1 MLVVVVFGLVAAVLY
16 GSADFLGGAASRRAR
31 ALSVL
36 TVSAPAG
43 AIIILAAALAVGA
56 PVRVAGLG
64 WAVAGGA
71 AGGGGLIVFYAGLA
85 AGPMSVVA
93 PVSALVSTVL
103 PVSVALA
110 SGERPGPAVYL
121 GALICLTA
129 IVLVSLDGG
138 APTRPTGQPGAA
150 RGIGC
155 GVASGVAF
163 GLFFLFL
170 RNAGA
175 SGVLW
180 PVAAARITG
189 MVIVIGAAVWMAAP
203 PAWRGASRRVL
214 LAAIASGVLDAGANA
229 CYILAT
235 RAGLLGM
242 AVVLTSL
249 YPGATV
255 LLARVVLGE
264 RMRSVQRVGLCLAA
278 AGIVLV
284 TA

>member
-1 MLVVVVFGLVAAVLY
+1 MVAVFGLIAAVLY
-16 GSADFLGGAASRRAR
+16 GSADFLGGAASRRAG
-31 ALSVL
+31 ALCVL
-36 TVSAPAG
+36 TASAPAG
-43 AIIILAAALAVGA
+43 AIIILAVALAFGG
-56 PVRVAGLG
+56 PVRMAGLG

-71 AGGGGLIVFYAGLA
+71 VGGAGLIVFYAGLA

-110 SGERPGPAVYL
+110 AGERPGLQVYL
-121 GALICLTA
+121 GALACLAA
-129 IVLVSLDGG
+129 IALVSMEGG
-138 APTRPTGQPGAA
+138 AGGRPAGRRGAA

-155 GVASGVAF
+155 GAAAGIAF

-170 RNAGA
+170 RDAGA

-180 PVAAARITG
+180 PTAASRISGMVVVIAAA
-189 MVIVIGAAVWMAAP
+189 AWMGTA
-203 PAWRGASRRVL
+203 PAWRRTSRRLL
-214 LAAIASGVLDAGANA
+214 LAAIASGVLDAAANA

-249 YPGATV
+249 YPGVTV

-264 RMRSVQRVGLCLAA
+264 RMRPVQRLGLCLAA
-278 AGIVLV
+278 AGIVAV